1 MEVDHSFTGYI
12 AKRFDNEFW
21 AVAEQYLNDNADSLC
36 NDLRR
41 IHRAGEM
48 EISDVKVEHVWVN
61 DLPDMKIQFDVA
73 LSVWFEI
80 SEGDYHY
87 DNSEEK
93 TVWIMVRCCGDLDCN
108 LDDFEITETAA
119 YNGKNRAKDPMDD
132 ALVPVMLPDN
142 LDAIAE
148 QFLRD
153 HYKKALLQPT
163 WVDPLELAK
172 SMNLSVR
179 FVYIT
184 KDESIFGRSYFFES
198 DVELYNPDTDEF
210 YTERIP
216 AGTILVDKTVAFMY
230 VLGATNNTIIHECVH
245 WDKHKKAFALA
256 RLYNAELTNIGCRV
270 VGGID
275 GNPSDRNAVDWME
288 WQANTLTPKIQLPIS
303 MFKKYVDGKISKFR
317 REMNAYDMIDIIE
330 PIIISIEED
339 FGVSKVAA
347 KIRLLEAGYE
357 EALGVFT
364 YVDGKYAK
372 PHKAAKGFLQRNQTF
387 CVSLQDAL
395 IESAFNPEL
404 KSKIAEG
411 NYKYIDTHF
420 VLNHPKY
427 VETDMFGNE
436 ALTHYARNHM
446 DECCL
451 VFTLTIKSH
460 INDRYRSECF
470 LNRDK
475 SNEIVFEAHY
485 GGASAQDANQ
495 AKMIKEYNAEL
506 LTVAKTLP
514 MNFSGA
520 LDALIDWSDMTEEE
534 LAEAADMSEKTI
546 QRLRNTEPD
555 NVTIETVMQLCI
567 GMQLPPV
574 LSNCLLRASGKSF
587 MMTEQHIMYQFLLN
601 ACYYKS
607 IFECNDMLTAQKLK
621 PLGKQN
627 RTA

>member
-1 MEVDHSFTGYI
+1 MAADRSFTNYV
-12 AKRFDNEFW
+12 AKRFDNNFW
-21 AVAEQYLNDNADSLC
+21 AVAEQYLNDNKDSLC
-36 NDLRR
+36 SGIRR

-61 DLPDMKIQFDVA
+61 DLPKMKIQFDVA
-73 LSVWFEI
+73 ISICFEI

-87 DNSEEK
+87 DDTEEK
-93 TVWIMVRCCGDLDCN
+93 TIWIMARCRGNLSCN
-108 LDDFEITETAA
+108 LDDFEIFEVTP
-119 YNGKNRAKDPMDD
+119 YNGKNRTQNPMDD
-132 ALVPVMLPDN
+132 DLVPVMFPDKLN
-142 LDAIAE
+142 KIAE
-148 QFLRD
+148 QFLSD
-153 HYKKALLQPT
+153 HYKKALLHPT
-163 WVDPLELAK
+163 WINPLELAE
-172 SMNLSVR
+172 SMGLSVK

-184 KDESIFGRSYFFES
+184 KDESIFGRSYFFDS
-198 DVELYNPDTDEF
+198 DAELYNPDNDSF
-210 YTERIP
+210 YTEHIP
-216 AGTILVDKTVAFMY
+216 AGTILVDKAVAFMY

-245 WDKHKKAFALA
+245 WDRHRKAFALA
-256 RLYNAELTNIGCRV
+256 RLYNSELTNIGCRV

-275 GNPSDRNAVDWME
+275 GNHSDRNAVDWME
-288 WQANTLTPKIQLPIS
+288 WQANTLTPKIQLPIT
-303 MFKKYVDGKISKFR
+303 MFKKYVDAKISEFR

-357 EALGVFT
+357 EALGAFT

-387 CVSLQDAL
+387 CVSLQDSL
-395 IESAFNPEL
+395 IESAFNLEL

-411 NYKYIDTHF
+411 NYKYIDSHF
-420 VLNHPKY
+420 VLNHPQYIEK
-427 VETDMFGNE
+427 DILGNE

-451 VFTLTIKSH
+451 LFSLTIKSH

-475 SNEIVFEAHY
+475 FNEIVFEAHY
-485 GGASAQDANQ
+485 GGATAQNANH
-495 AKMIKEYNAEL
+495 AKMIKDYNAEL
-506 LTVAKTLP
+506 LTVAKKLP

-555 NVTIETVMQLCI
+555 NVTIETVVQLCI

-574 LSNCLLRASGKSF
+574 MSNCLLRASGKNF

-601 ACYYKS
+601 SCYYKS